1 MEKDFKL
8 NDEMKKMIYMLL
20 LIQSGFMMAQ
30 TETVATINGKKIQ
43 VNPNSITTA
52 DNGLTVT
59 GNNIQLGGALTKPSV
74 LTTSSSNTFAISGLQ
89 SGLATDN
96 ILVADGSGVLKTITK
111 ASLGDN
117 LGSHSATTNLA
128 MNNNDINNVRNL
140 NVTGVSTLTNKVYA
154 KTTAIAPATGVSQL
168 AVDNATGEIYKI
180 GSSSSTDAKPLSYV
194 KYTISNVN
202 GDWIQGY
209 NTKIPLD
216 RYTVVVVGSSFDK
229 EVTLYNTGIPAFNV
243 YAYEWSGNWY
253 LSADYRNSGTVG
265 DVNGTWEIYCLVI
278 NKSLVS
284 TLTPQTANLGG
295 LANGNASSM
304 PSGL

>member
-1 MEKDFKL
+1 
-8 NDEMKKMIYMLL
+8 MKKITFLLL

-30 TETVATINGKKIQ
+30 TETVATINGKKVQI
-43 VNPNSITTA
+43 NPNSLAAA

-59 GNNIQLGGALTKPSV
+59 GTNIQLGGVLTKPSV
-74 LTTSSSNTFAISGLQ
+74 LTTSGSNTLAISGLQ
-89 SGLATDN
+89 LGSATDN
-96 ILVADGSGVLKTITK
+96 IIVTDGSGVLKTVSK
-111 ASLGDN
+111 SSLGDN
-117 LGSHSATTNLA
+117 LGNHSATATLT
-128 MNNNDINNVRNL
+128 MNNFDVANVKNL
-140 NVTGVSTLTNKVYA
+140 TVNSTSTLNSTVYA

-168 AVDNATGEIYKI
+168 AVDNTTGEIYKI
-180 GSSSSTDAKPLSYV
+180 GSTSSTDAKPLSYV

-229 EVTLYNTGIPAFNV
+229 EVTLYNTGVPAFSV

-253 LSADYRNSGTVG
+253 LAADYRNSGTVG
-265 DVNGTWEIYCLVI
+265 GVNGTWEVYCLVI
-278 NKSLVS
+278 NKSLVN

-295 LANGNASSM
+295 MANGNASSM
-304 PSGL
+304 PAGL